1 VFAGVRREKDA
12 ESLRAYELALLRPL
26 LIDVTCANSIAQAAA
41 ELEPVSG
48 PRGLFAL
55 VNNAGVASGG
65 PQESIELDEWRRVM
79 EVNVFGAVAMSRALL
94 PQLRKAP
101 GARIINVSSAY
112 GVAGVPFIA
121 PYCASKHALEAISCA
136 LRSELR
142 PWGLHVSV
150 IAPADVRT
158 PIWDKAERDTAQ
170 VLARL
175 SPRDRHY
182 YEATL
187 QTMAEHGIAA
197 GRQGMHVDRV
207 AAVIVRAVQAR
218 RPKPRYA
225 VGWNS
230 HLLGLARRFLPTS
243 TMEWI
248 IRRQAGL

>member
-1 VFAGVRREKDA
+1 
-12 ESLRAYELALLRPL
+12 
-26 LIDVTCANSIAQAAA
+26 
-41 ELEPVSG
+41 
-48 PRGLFAL
+48 
-55 VNNAGVASGG
+55 
-65 PQESIELDEWRRVM
+65 
-79 EVNVFGAVAMSRALL
+79 
-94 PQLRKAP
+94 
-101 GARIINVSSAY
+101 
-112 GVAGVPFIA
+112 
-121 PYCASKHALEAISCA
+121 LEAISCA

-150 IAPADVRT
+150 IAPAEVST

-175 SPRDRHY
+175 SPQDRHF

-187 QTMAEHGIAA
+187 QSMAHRGIAA
-197 GRQGMHVDRV
+197 GRQGMHADRV
-207 AAVIVRAVQAR
+207 AAVIARAVQAR

-230 HLLGLARRFLPTS
+230 YLLALARRFLPTS